1 MDKVAAIEQLTPMY
15 GRREAIAIAEWIAE
29 EPEGSYNFCEVIAR
43 LQNNEPLQYIFGH
56 TDWRGLR
63 LELSSDTLIP
73 RPETSELVDEV
84 LRLYTTLALQGPVL
98 DICTGSGCIS
108 IALGKKQPAMP
119 LFACD
124 ISNGAL
130 EMAIRN
136 AQNNNVS
143 IQFFQ
148 QDILSPDA
156 ADTIREKTGC
166 EAFDIIVANP
176 PYICQVERAEMEA
189 NVLEYEPALALFVPD
204 TDPLLFYRA
213 IARLHMAPILCFEIN
228 RRFGRQS
235 AELLQQEG
243 YPNTRILT
251 DMFGEQRI
259 LIASQS

>member
-1 MDKVAAIEQLTPMY
+1 MDKAAVIEALTPMY

-29 EPEGSYNFCEVIAR
+29 EPEEAYDLREVIAR
-43 LQNNEPLQYIFGH
+43 LLKNEPLQYIFGH

-63 LELSSDTLIP
+63 LELSADTLIP

-84 LRLYTTLALQGPVL
+84 LRLYSTKALKGPVL
-98 DICTGSGCIS
+98 DICTGSGCIP

-124 ISNGAL
+124 IAEGAL
-130 EMAIRN
+130 EVAVRN
-136 AQNNNVS
+136 AKNNNVL
-143 IQFFQ
+143 IRFFQ

-176 PYICQVERAEMEA
+176 PYICQEERAEMDA

-213 IARLHMAPILCFEIN
+213 IARLHLAPMVCFEIN
-228 RRFGRQS
+228 HRFGRHT

-243 YPNTRILT
+243 YPNTHILT